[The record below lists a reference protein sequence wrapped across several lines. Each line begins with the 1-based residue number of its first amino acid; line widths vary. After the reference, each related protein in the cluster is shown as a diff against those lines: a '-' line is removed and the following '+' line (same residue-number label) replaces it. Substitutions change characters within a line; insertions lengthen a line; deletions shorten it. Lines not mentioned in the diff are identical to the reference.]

1 MKGKGH
7 IKRTTRETSVEVDF
21 KPDGIGSHRV
31 DTSIPFF
38 DHMLSLFAKHGFF
51 DLTIKARGDTEIDF
65 HHLVEDV
72 GITLGEAQLQALGE
86 KEGIRRYGSATVPMI
101 DALAS
106 VHLDLSGRSHLVFR
120 ASLAREKVGEFD
132 LELVEEFLR
141 AFSSHGGVDLH
152 VMLHYGG
159 NSHHAVEAIFKAL
172 GRALDQATQKDP
184 RVKGVLSTKGKL

>member
-1 MKGKGH
+1 MKGRGR

-21 KPDGIGSHRV
+21 KPDGVGSHQV

-38 DHMLSLFAKHGFF
+38 DHMISLFAKHGFF
-51 DLTIKARGDTEIDF
+51 DLTVKARGDTEIDF

-72 GITLGEAQLQALGE
+72 GISLGEALLDALGG

-106 VHLDLSGRSHLVFR
+106 VHLDLSGRAHMVFR
-120 ASLAREKVGEFD
+120 ASFPGEKVGKFD

-152 VMLHYGG
+152 VTLHYGG

-172 GRALDQATQKDP
+172 GRSLDEATQKDP
-184 RVKGVLSTKGKL
+184 RLKGVLSTKGKL